1 MSSPT
6 DPTNPNA
13 TPPKLQKIKDEDL
26 RSRLEL
32 AHTQLRAREA
42 TEAVR
47 VLSESFIQMLAKY
60 PELLDATSMVRGR
73 RMPIIMRW
81 PALGA
86 NLAPGSIKERNPRI
100 EFVRDHF
107 AMSEAI
113 TYFEFLT
120 DTAIDQGL

>member
-1 MSSPT
+1 MT
-6 DPTNPNA
+6 QA
-13 TPPKLQKIKDEDL
+13 PPKLQKIKDEDL

-32 AHTQLRAREA
+32 AHSQLRAREA

-47 VLSESFIQMLAKY
+47 VLAESFIQMLNKH
-60 PELLDATSMVRGR
+60 PELLEATALIRGR
-73 RMPIIMRW
+73 QMPIVMRW

-86 NLAPGSIKERNPRI
+86 NLAPGSVKERNPRI

-113 TYFEFLT
+113 TYFEFVS
-120 DTAIDQGL
+120 DTAIDQGF